1 MLVLTRRKGESFRI
15 GDEIEIVLL
24 ETQGDKAKI
33 GITAPRALP
42 VLRGELID
50 EATRLNR
57 EAAAAPVTL
66 GDLARALGHLP
77 GAKTDGK
84 QE

>member
-1 MLVLTRRKGESFRI
+1 MLVLSRKKGESFRI
-15 GDEIEIVLL
+15 GDEIEVIVL
-24 ETQGDKAKI
+24 ETQGDKVKI

-57 EAAAAPVTL
+57 QAAAAPVTL
-66 GDLARALGHLP
+66 GDLARALHALSD
-77 GAKTDGK
+77 GADSPK
-84 QE
+84 